1 MAIPFSFTQPFTS
14 SFSLYRHHYL
24 SHWNDFNG
32 HVIVTAGQSMAIMVG
47 RYWDRG
53 LIEIMG
59 PLGLQRLFHFLTFN
73 LELLATGFLP
83 HYALLLLSLSWL
95 AALYLGIMNLRLY
108 FGYDLGL
115 DVGVGLCGLIVSS
128 AGK

>member
-1 MAIPFSFTQPFTS
+1 MTTAASILWLFTS
-14 SFSLYRHHYL
+14 TLTFMVPYL
-24 SHWNDFNG
+24 TS
-32 HVIVTAGQSMAIMVG
+32 TL
-47 RYWDRG
+47 G

-95 AALYLGIMNLRLY
+95 AALYLSISNLNLRLY
-108 FGYDLGL
+108 FGYDLGV